1 MKLTRLRVEQLRQFR
16 QPLEI
21 TGFEPGLNVFTGPNE
36 AGKSTLVAAIR
47 AAFFERHRSKS
58 VDDLQPW
65 GDTAAA
71 PTIEL
76 DFTLNGQ
83 PCRLAKRFLGRARCD
98 LQLGARQFD
107 GADAE
112 DQLAELLGFQF
123 AQKGSSKSEHWGI
136 PGLLWITQGTA
147 HSIAEPV
154 SHAAGHLN
162 RVLGQSLDQ
171 SLGEVASSRGDAIL
185 AKVEAARN
193 ELLTPAGGR
202 PRGPFA
208 DAESQV
214 AALEARLAELDGA
227 IASYCRQVDNLAALR
242 REHRAEEAEQPWLGF
257 RAQARDAAER
267 LAAIQDVERDLSAA
281 RQQAGQFDARVRLL
295 RQQLDTL
302 ARQEED
308 ARRRHTDVI
317 EAARRADDARRQSA
331 QWQAR
336 HADAARA
343 ADTARQALRLARQ
356 EDTRQQLAA
365 QLATLRQQA
374 ADGAARLTEA
384 ETAQAALR
392 ALQAQAAASRLDDAD
407 FTALRE
413 RQRKLDENR
422 IRQSAAATRLQF
434 ALDDG
439 RTIRIGDDPVSG
451 SGERQLLEATRVAL
465 PGIGQLTITPGGA
478 DLARLAQAGIDLA
491 DAHAAHLAR
500 LGLDSLEAAEARQRA
515 GQQLDFEVKAAAAR
529 LKDLAPRSL
538 DALRNER
545 DAQLARAAD
554 AQQALDRLPAA
565 PDTPPPTIAE
575 AEAAEDAARHAAD
588 TLATQLARTQAD
600 AATAEAAHAA
610 AGREAAAAQAVLDAP
625 GRADSVARA
634 RTDLID
640 TQAAQA
646 ALASRIEALAR
657 QIDAAR
663 PELLRQDVERFTRSA
678 ELHEKRF
685 AERRDALLRLDVELQ
700 TAGALGLDEQ
710 RAEVARDLAQAQRRR
725 AELARRAGALDHLLG
740 LLQARRKALT
750 RRLQAP
756 LKHHLD
762 HYLHLLFPDASLEI
776 DERLQ
781 PGALTRRGPN
791 GSAGTETGPFDA
803 LSFGAREQMG
813 VISRLAYADLLK
825 EAGRPTLIILDDAL
839 VHSDAERLAQ
849 MKRVL
854 FDAATRHQILLFSCH
869 PEDWRDLGVAPRAIA
884 NLRAPAGVQSTT

>member
-47 AAFFERHRSKS
+47 AAFFERHRSRS

-65 GDTAAA
+65 GDSSAA

-76 DFTLNGQ
+76 DFDLDGQ

-123 AQKGSSKSEHWGI
+123 AQKGVSKSEHWGI

-147 HSIAEPV
+147 QTIDDPV
-154 SHAAGHLN
+154 RHAASHLN
-162 RVLGQSLDQ
+162 RVLGQSLDHT
-171 SLGEVASSRGDAIL
+171 LGEVASSRGDAIL
-185 AKVEAARN
+185 ARVEAARN

-202 PRGPFA
+202 PRGPYA
-208 DAESQV
+208 DADALV
-214 AALEARLAELDGA
+214 ATLDTRLAELDSA
-227 IASYCRQVDNLAALR
+227 TAAYCRQVDNLAALR
-242 REHRAEEAEQPWLGF
+242 REHRTDEAEQPWLAF
-257 RAQARDAAER
+257 RAQAQGAAER
-267 LAAIQDVERDLSAA
+267 LAAIQSVERDLAGA
-281 RQQAGQFDARVRLL
+281 RQQAGQFDERIRLL

-302 ARQEED
+302 ARQEDD
-308 ARRRHTDVI
+308 ARRRHA
-317 EAARRADDARRQSA
+317 EAIAAERRVDDARRQSA
-331 QWQAR
+331 QLQAR

-343 ADTARQALRLARQ
+343 ADAARQTLRLARQ
-356 EDTRQQLAA
+356 EGTRQQLAA
-365 QLATLRQQA
+365 QLAALRQQA

-384 ETAQAALR
+384 EAAQATLR
-392 ALQAQAAASRLDDAD
+392 ALQVQAAASRLDDAD
-407 FTALRE
+407 LSALRE
-413 RQRKLDENR
+413 RQRQLDENR

-439 RTIRIGDDPVSG
+439 RTIRIGDAPVAG
-451 SGERQLLEATRVAL
+451 SGEHQLLDATRIEL

-478 DLARLAQAGIDLA
+478 GLPRLAQAGIDLA

-500 LGLDSLEAAEARQRA
+500 LGLDSLDAAEARQRA
-515 GQQLDFEVKAAAAR
+515 GQQLDFEVKTAAAR
-529 LKDLAPRSL
+529 LKDLAPRGL
-538 DALRNER
+538 EALRSER
-545 DAQLARAAD
+545 DTQLARAAD

-565 PDTPPPTIAE
+565 PDTPPPTIAT
-575 AEAAEDAARHAAD
+575 AEATEDAARHAAD

-610 AGREAAAAQAVLDAP
+610 ARREATAAQAVMDAP
-625 GRADSVARA
+625 ERAAALTRSQ
-634 RTDLID
+634 TDLID

-646 ALASRIEALAR
+646 TVATRIEALAR

-710 RAEVARDLAQAQRRR
+710 RAEVARDLVQAQRRR
-725 AELARRAGALDHLLG
+725 AELARRASALDHLLG
-740 LLQARRKALT
+740 LLQVRRKALT

-756 LKHHLD
+756 LKRHLD
-762 HYLHLLFPDASLEI
+762 HYLHLLFPGASLEI
-776 DERLQ
+776 DESLQ
-781 PGALTRRGPN
+781 PGALTRGGQ
-791 GSAGTETGPFDA
+791 GSALETGPFDA

-813 VISRLAYADLLK
+813 VIARLAYADLLK

-839 VHSDAERLAQ
+839 VHSDTERLAQ

-854 FDAATRHQILLFSCH
+854 FDAAIRHQILLFSCH

-884 NLRAPAGVQSTT
+884 NLRG